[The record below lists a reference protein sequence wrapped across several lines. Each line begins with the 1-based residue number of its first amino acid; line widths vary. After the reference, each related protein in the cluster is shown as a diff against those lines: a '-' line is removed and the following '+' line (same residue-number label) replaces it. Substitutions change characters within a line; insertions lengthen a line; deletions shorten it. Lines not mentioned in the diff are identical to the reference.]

1 MANVS
6 SHFDTGIGDGDRE
19 TGLVLIVDDNP
30 TNLGVLS
37 DVLARAGWEVSVA
50 KSGQKALDRCQ
61 LIQPDLILLDVMMPG
76 IDGFETCIRLKD
88 DAHTQD
94 IPVIFMTALS
104 DVENKVRGLEL
115 GAVDYITKP
124 FQQGEVLARA
134 QTHLRLYR
142 LQQQVKQNNIELEE
156 RVQQRTRELEEAME
170 TLKSTHLQLVQTEK
184 MSSLGQLVAGIAHEI
199 NNPINFIYGN
209 LSHADRYMK
218 LALEAIAVYRPL
230 AYQAV
235 GSDVMPELDEEE
247 LEFVENDFPKLLVS
261 MLAGV
266 DRVRGIV
273 KGLRTFSRIDESPC
287 KSVDIHEN
295 IDSTLTILGSRLK
308 GMGAFPSIEIVQ
320 NYGDLPQ
327 VECYS
332 GELNQVFMNL
342 LGNGIDAIHQ
352 RYHEQLEHQETVVP
366 GRIEITTRINPNGRA
381 CIAFTDNGCGMSE
394 TTRHKMF
401 EPFFTTKPVGKGTG
415 LGLALAYSI
424 VTEKHRGQLV
434 CDSQVGEGTRFN
446 VHIPTTGFTVEA
458 NKADADGKP

>member
-199 NNPINFIYGN
+199 NNPTTFIHGN
-209 LSHADRYMK
+209 LTYARNYTKDLLALLDIYQQSYPEPAEGVADFLGAIDIGFIIEDLPKTLASMQIGADR
-218 LALEAIAVYRPL
+218 IR
-230 AYQAV
+230 Q
-235 GSDVMPELDEEE
+235 
-247 LEFVENDFPKLLVS
+247 
-261 MLAGV
+261 
-266 DRVRGIV
+266 IV
-273 KGLRTFSRIDESPC
+273 ASLRNFSRLDQI
-287 KSVDIHEN
+287 
-295 IDSTLTILGSRLK
+295 
-308 GMGAFPSIEIVQ
+308 
-320 NYGDLPQ
+320 
-327 VECYS
+327 
-332 GELNQVFMNL
+332 
-342 LGNGIDAIHQ
+342 
-352 RYHEQLEHQETVVP
+352 
-366 GRIEITTRINPNGRA
+366 GRA
-381 CIAFTDNGCGMSE
+381 
-394 TTRHKMF
+394 H
-401 EPFFTTKPVGKGTG
+401 V
-415 LGLALAYSI
+415 
-424 VTEKHRGQLV
+424 
-434 CDSQVGEGTRFN
+434 
-446 VHIPTTGFTVEA
+446 
-458 NKADADGKP
+458 